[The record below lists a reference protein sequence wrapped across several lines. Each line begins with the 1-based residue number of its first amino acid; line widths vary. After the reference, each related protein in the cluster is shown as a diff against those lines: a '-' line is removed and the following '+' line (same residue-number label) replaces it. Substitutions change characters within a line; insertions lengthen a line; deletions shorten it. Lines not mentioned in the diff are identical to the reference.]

1 MYPPPPYSA
10 QAYPVQPYPVQAP
23 ESQIIRSVSSPLAEG
38 AGWMKFL
45 GILSII
51 AGASQMLSLVGI
63 LWGWLPLWMGIL
75 LYQAANAAETARLS
89 GDPYALASALGK
101 VKTYFMINGIL
112 TLLGMLFACIMLCVM
127 LVLPALGVI
136 PYLLNPSDFNF
147 NQ

>member
-1 MYPPPPYSA
+1 MYPPPPYPA
-10 QAYPVQPYPVQAP
+10 QPYPPQAYPAQAP
-23 ESQIIRSVSSPLAEG
+23 ETQIIRSVSSPLAEG

-45 GILSII
+45 GILSIL

-75 LYQAANAAETARLS
+75 LYQAAGDAENARLS

-136 PYLLNPSDFNF
+136 PYLVDPSNF
-147 NQ
+147 DY

>member
-1 MYPPPPYSA
+1 MYPPPS
-10 QAYPVQPYPVQAP
+10 YPAQPYPPQPYPAP
-23 ESQIIRSVSSPLAEG
+23 APDAQIIRSISSPLAEG

-51 AGASQMLSLVGI
+51 GGASQMLSLVGI

-75 LYQAANAAETARLS
+75 LYQAANSAETARLS
-89 GDPYALASALGK
+89 GDPYALASALK
-101 VKTYFMINGIL
+101 NVKTYFMINGIL

-136 PYLLNPSDFNF
+136 PYLVEPSNFNF
-147 NQ
+147 